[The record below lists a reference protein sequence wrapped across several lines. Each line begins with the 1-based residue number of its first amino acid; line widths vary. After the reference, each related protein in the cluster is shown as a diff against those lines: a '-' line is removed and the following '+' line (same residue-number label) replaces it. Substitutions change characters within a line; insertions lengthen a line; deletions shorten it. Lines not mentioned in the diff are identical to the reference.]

1 MRQNSQKSWEFGY
14 YRKIS
19 RILLR
24 VCNVNYPLH
33 FASTNVCYVY
43 RYLPSWKQPASTT
56 CVVTGLQRLLEVE
69 TSGKNEQELDI
80 YDPVGLPGSH
90 SLFKVWSDCFLAL
103 LFVWRL
109 CSPSKATESCF
120 WQIFYSVS
128 VFVLD
133 IRRIRR

>member
-14 YRKIS
+14 YCKIS

-24 VCNVNYPLH
+24 VWNVNYPLH

-56 CVVTGLQRLLEVE
+56 CVVTGLQSLLEVE
-69 TSGKNEQELDI
+69 TSGKNEQELVI

-90 SLFKVWSDCFLAL
+90 SLFEVWSDCFLAL